1 MFRKKHRRL
10 TALLLCGIMALCA
23 GCGEKKSNTSYN
35 KDAWYTR
42 LATQHYLAQD
52 PTTPDAEEEQKKFD
66 NYLADDFK
74 EAVTNDSLTLHYKL
88 RHPETYGIEEPEPTF
103 GELDIS
109 DEKLEEDKKELEE
122 DLEELHEFDREL
134 LTADQRYIYDMYE
147 DLAKYSAE
155 SFDYLY
161 LYEPFAYT
169 SGLQGNY
176 PIAMAEY
183 KFYTKSDVD
192 TYLSLLKLTPEY
204 FDFYLDME
212 TVKIEK
218 GLFMSAKSAD
228 QVVEQCEKFTKELDK
243 NMMVE
248 TFNSRIEALE
258 DLTAD
263 EIAAYKEKNLA
274 AVKDYI
280 FPAYQKTI
288 SFFKENRDKGKNEL
302 GLCYLENGKEY
313 YRYLLNTKVGTD
325 KTPEQVIERLEKEIS
340 DLVAEMYSSV
350 YKDYEGYEAFFEKM
364 DSFYQ
369 GLDPAETIRYFE
381 EKVADR
387 FPAIPKVS
395 FTAQDVHPSL
405 QGIGAPAFYMVPPI
419 DDYENNSIYIDPSAQ
434 KESTSRIWSTL
445 AHEGIPGHMYQFTY
459 YMSTNPYPIRLIM
472 DFDGYSE
479 GWATYIEDLCYE
491 YYDYGEHQEL
501 FASLSRLNNELN
513 YLVSSRIEIGVN
525 YEGWDLERCKE
536 YMRSLGFGDE
546 IEELYDYVIA
556 EPVNYQMYTMGWL
569 EFKDLKTYAKGML
582 KEKFDEQEFHKVILD
597 AGPSKFYQLR
607 KVVTEYIESK

>member
-1 MFRKKHRRL
+1 
-10 TALLLCGIMALCA
+10 
-23 GCGEKKSNTSYN
+23 
-35 KDAWYTR
+35 
-42 LATQHYLAQD
+42 
-52 PTTPDAEEEQKKFD
+52 
-66 NYLADDFK
+66 
-74 EAVTNDSLTLHYKL
+74 
-88 RHPETYGIEEPEPTF
+88 
-103 GELDIS
+103 
-109 DEKLEEDKKELEE
+109 
-122 DLEELHEFDREL
+122 
-134 LTADQRYIYDMYE
+134 
-147 DLAKYSAE
+147 
-155 SFDYLY
+155 
-161 LYEPFAYT
+161 
-169 SGLQGNY
+169 
-176 PIAMAEY
+176 
-183 KFYTKSDVD
+183 
-192 TYLSLLKLTPEY
+192 
-204 FDFYLDME
+204 
-212 TVKIEK
+212 
-218 GLFMSAKSAD
+218 
-228 QVVEQCEKFTKELDK
+228 
-243 NMMVE
+243 
-248 TFNSRIEALE
+248 
-258 DLTAD
+258 
-263 EIAAYKEKNLA
+263 
-274 AVKDYI
+274 
-280 FPAYQKTI
+280 
-288 SFFKENRDKGKNEL
+288 
-302 GLCYLENGKEY
+302 
-313 YRYLLNTKVGTD
+313 
-325 KTPEQVIERLEKEIS
+325 
-340 DLVAEMYSSV
+340 MYSSV